1 MKITAEGGENDP
13 AQVFATWL
21 MIPQSVEGK
30 KVEITYLINE
40 RQFKSVFA
48 LDANLTDNKWDDNQY
63 IRYTVTL
70 APNIIKFVPEV
81 DGWDQYD
88 AIAGN
93 TDAETGKDIMDDVT
107 MQN

>member
-1 MKITAEGGENDP
+1 MKLTAEGGVDDP
-13 AQVFATWL
+13 AQLFSTWL

-30 KVEITYLINE
+30 KVKITYLINE
-40 RQFKSVFA
+40 RRFTSIFA
-48 LDANLTDNKWDDNQY
+48 LDANLTDAKWAENQY

-81 DGWDQYD
+81 EGWDQFD
-88 AIAGN
+88 AVSGN
-93 TDAETGKDIMDDVT
+93 KDNNGKDIMDDIT